1 MGVINVMLEIQM
13 DILILVLL
21 VGVGIHSCFMLNK
34 KKQIHRLFS
43 FDYIFNGLHAVSGNS
58 EYGARDQCVSGLA
71 GSGEGSECR
80 CLCPDARGADVDG
93 FMRIK

>member
-1 MGVINVMLEIQM
+1 MPEQPVLLAFDIKRRKEVGVINVMLEIQM

-43 FDYIFNGLHAVSGNS
+43 LIIFLRLV
-58 EYGARDQCVSGLA
+58 V
-71 GSGEGSECR
+71 
-80 CLCPDARGADVDG
+80 
-93 FMRIK
+93 K